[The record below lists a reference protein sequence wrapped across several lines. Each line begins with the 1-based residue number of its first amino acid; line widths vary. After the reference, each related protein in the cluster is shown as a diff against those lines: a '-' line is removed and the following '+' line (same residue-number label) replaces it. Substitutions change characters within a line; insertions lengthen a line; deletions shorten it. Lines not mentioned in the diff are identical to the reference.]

1 MIKVIRVSNKK
12 ELIDKMFRNSIPV
25 GCGMCDD
32 NGFYCCHSIPGS
44 CGQGGEDYSK
54 EVVAIGNFDEKEIEL
69 LNRAYSACNYMFIID
84 HLDEKDIEEIS
95 KKDCHIKI
103 KKEVKVSNILLD
115 EIIDKSVEASS
126 TISETTYLL
135 PPCNGVSDW
144 SKYDISDELLELK
157 KMIEESKSK
166 Y

>member
-1 MIKVIRVSNKK
+1 MEIKRRYF
-12 ELIDKMFRNSIPV
+12 L
-25 GCGMCDD
+25 
-32 NGFYCCHSIPGS
+32 
-44 CGQGGEDYSK
+44 
-54 EVVAIGNFDEKEIEL
+54 
-69 LNRAYSACNYMFIID
+69 
-84 HLDEKDIEEIS
+84 S
-95 KKDCHIKI
+95 KKDVKKI

-115 EIIDKSVEASS
+115 EIIDKLVEASS